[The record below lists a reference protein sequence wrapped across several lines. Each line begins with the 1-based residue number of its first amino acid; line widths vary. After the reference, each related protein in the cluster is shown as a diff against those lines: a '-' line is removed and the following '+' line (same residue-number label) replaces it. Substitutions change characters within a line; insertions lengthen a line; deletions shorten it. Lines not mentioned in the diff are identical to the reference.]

1 MAITLTRP
9 EVEQAIYIDFEGTQK
24 DPPVMLG
31 VFWVTRDNE
40 EHFEQLVF
48 DSTLE
53 SAAVAKSL
61 ESRRGY
67 AVKVASLEV
76 ALTRVL
82 ALSEGLG
89 VPIIEWSS
97 REEQVLHATGLPG
110 DVKQRMQDRIKNGL
124 PVARRWAKK
133 NHNPKEWKADR
144 RGTRF
149 TLGNF
154 ADVTGYEIPALY
166 GSGNSASRVREV
178 LRQIEKRGDY
188 GSITGVAKR
197 KWNSFLK
204 HNEHDLRATRHIMNH
219 VVPEPRVE
227 TREPERRARDSQYAT
242 RPFPEDSCPD
252 CGGVLS
258 VSVGVFTGGEPPANL
273 GCDISP
279 AMPGYRC
286 VYCWEDFVAV
296 NGKWPRRFTRRDRCM
311 MMVKDWGWAPN
322 SVATNQGVPVK
333 VFKRWLREAELS
345 WS

>member
-31 VFWVTRDNE
+31 VFWVTRDSE

-110 DVKQRMQDRIKNGL
+110 DVC
-124 PVARRWAKK
+124 WTSAKWDGFGK
-133 NHNPKEWKADR
+133 R
-144 RGTRF
+144 
-149 TLGNF
+149 
-154 ADVTGYEIPALY
+154 EIRL
-166 GSGNSASRVREV
+166 
-178 LRQIEKRGDY
+178 I
-188 GSITGVAKR
+188 
-197 KWNSFLK
+197 
-204 HNEHDLRATRHIMNH
+204 
-219 VVPEPRVE
+219 
-227 TREPERRARDSQYAT
+227 
-242 RPFPEDSCPD
+242 
-252 CGGVLS
+252 
-258 VSVGVFTGGEPPANL
+258 
-273 GCDISP
+273 
-279 AMPGYRC
+279 
-286 VYCWEDFVAV
+286 
-296 NGKWPRRFTRRDRCM
+296 
-311 MMVKDWGWAPN
+311 
-322 SVATNQGVPVK
+322 
-333 VFKRWLREAELS
+333 
-345 WS
+345 